1 MKSIPRVPN
10 VRGRVTVPASKSY
23 SVRALLLG
31 AMSSGP
37 TAIDNCLD
45 ADDTRYAFEA
55 LRTMGFEV
63 SGTIREG
70 VVIGER
76 ISMSANEVPL
86 FVGNAGTLMRFLTGW
101 LAFTP
106 GRFLLQGEE
115 RMHQRPIG
123 DLVEVLLSIG
133 AEVDYAGKEGYP
145 PLRIRGRK
153 MRGDST

>member
-1 MKSIPRVPN
+1 MKSVPPRPE
-10 VRGRVTVPASKSY
+10 RPRPWHRAGIQSY

-37 TAIDNCLD
+37 TAIDNSLD

-76 ISMSANEVPL
+76 ISVSANEVPL

-153 MRGDST
+153 MRSR